1 MLSALKNFAVTF
13 VISIL
18 IFGII
23 AYFATIFVTD
33 TMTSILDNE
42 KEELDHIIQNPDG
55 NETGDDP
62 VKDPVTDPDL
72 PAGESFELLLVTTDY
87 RPDLYDNYH
96 PDIEKMYQTN
106 WEVQD
111 PTTTLGCL
119 SGDYRDVNITSL
131 VLVCIDKETKSVVYT
146 YISPNSRVYTPVGY
160 STLNDVY
167 HYYGSSSVI
176 SHVYAMTGID
186 PEYTFVIEGYN
197 IDDLVE
203 IVGETTVNIGKNIY
217 TDGKYNSMQYQSTIY
232 KTDENG
238 KEVAELVTNQ
248 YVVGQGDVILDGY
261 YLFNVVSAI
270 EHSASDITAKEA
282 YMVSIAQKYLNAL
295 AGLENEMLY
304 EAVTTLLKIPGSES
318 DEITD
323 ETTDT
328 VDTSVNEK
336 PIFPEDFIIPGEP
349 YEPEEDTPEVPWKN
363 KLEEPIDPIV
373 STNYT
378 IAEYEVTSELFRAI
392 TEFESI
398 VITYPGTYRA
408 RTSVSKEYFDP
419 NIEEAINLFLPYRST
434 TNVQ

>member
-323 ETTDT
+323 ETT
-328 VDTSVNEK
+328 VRW
-336 PIFPEDFIIPGEP
+336 IH
-349 YEPEEDTPEVPWKN
+349 
-363 KLEEPIDPIV
+363 
-373 STNYT
+373 
-378 IAEYEVTSELFRAI
+378 
-392 TEFESI
+392 
-398 VITYPGTYRA
+398 
-408 RTSVSKEYFDP
+408 
-419 NIEEAINLFLPYRST
+419 
-434 TNVQ
+434 Q